1 MSSSGHISIL
11 GKGLT
16 QGLDGP
22 TLTAEKLYSV
32 NFTENDKKYCLS
44 LHYNGQTVMYLL
56 LVQKFI
62 SLKQKIQR
70 L

>member
-16 QGLDGP
+16 QGLDGT